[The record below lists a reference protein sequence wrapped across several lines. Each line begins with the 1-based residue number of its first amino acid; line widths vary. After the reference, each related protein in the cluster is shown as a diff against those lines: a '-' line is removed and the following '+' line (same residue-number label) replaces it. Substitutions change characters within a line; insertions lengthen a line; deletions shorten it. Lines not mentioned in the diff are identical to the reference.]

1 MGGIVGCGPCC
12 LKGNESPLVL
22 NTVEPSVPQV
32 PCWHGF
38 IHRICFFKRALV
50 CPGELF
56 QAGST
61 ISRLLRWQEPI
72 SWPEAT
78 CADPGKKMWTF
89 TAFVDI
95 AVARTQRPFLQR
107 LSFQPGLKEQSL
119 KRQSLGHWNLWHA
132 HDLGQT
138 ALLNSGSAGSLPC
151 EPRHS
156 REASHHLLDG
166 SDLGGSRNLCEQWR
180 RHRNPGGTRLRLRT
194 CCVWHSCRFS
204 QNQEC
209 VRYTERM

>member
-1 MGGIVGCGPCC
+1 MKSSLGPDTLRLYAVC
-12 LKGNESPLVL
+12 
-22 NTVEPSVPQV
+22 V
-32 PCWHGF
+32 PCP
-38 IHRICFFKRALV
+38 RASASNIPSKTALAR
-50 CPGELF
+50 P
-56 QAGST
+56 Q
-61 ISRLLRWQEPI
+61 RL
-72 SWPEAT
+72 S
-78 CADPGKKMWTF
+78 F
-89 TAFVDI
+89 
-95 AVARTQRPFLQR
+95 QR